1 MKDYA
6 GKTVWIIGA
15 SSGIGYALAV
25 ELSKRGAS
33 LILSARNYD
42 ALRLL
47 NILLGNHHKVFS
59 CDVTDAANFPDFFS
73 DLKSFD
79 IDSTVYLAAAYEQ
92 GDIAGITAEN
102 AHSTISVNLEG
113 AFTVLREIIPYYRQR
128 GKGQIAL
135 CGSVAG
141 YKGLPGGQ
149 PYSAT
154 KAAIINLAESLRG
167 ELAGKNIDVK
177 LINPGFVR
185 TPLTDKNDFVMP
197 MMIEPAEAASAIA
210 DGLLT
215 KHFEIRFPR
224 LFTGI
229 MKIVQLLPYRLYFV
243 LAQKISRKT

>member
-33 LILSARNYD
+33 LILSARNAD
-42 ALRLL
+42 ALRVL
-47 NILLGNHHKVFS
+47 NILLGNHHKVVPFDIS
-59 CDVTDAANFPDFFS
+59 DTGNFAAVFS

-92 GDIAGITAEN
+92 GDIADITQEN
-102 AHSTISVNLEG
+102 AHATISINLEG
-113 AFTVLREIIPYYRQR
+113 AFTLLREIVPYYRQR

-141 YKGLPGGQ
+141 YRGLPGGQ

-154 KAAIINLAESLRG
+154 KAAIINLTESLRG
-167 ELAGKNIDVK
+167 EVAGKNIDVK
-177 LINPGFVR
+177 LISPGFVR
-185 TPLTDKNDFVMP
+185 TPLTDKNDFSMP
-197 MMIEPAEAASAIA
+197 MMIEPEEAAREIA

-215 KHFEIRFPR
+215 KRFEIRFPCS
-224 LFTGI
+224 FTSI
-229 MKIVQLLPYRLYFV
+229 MKIMQILPYKLYFA
-243 LAQKISRKT
+243 LSRKIHRK

>member
-25 ELSKRGAS
+25 ELSKRGAI
-33 LILSARNYD
+33 LILSARNAD
-42 ALRLL
+42 ALKVL
-47 NILLGNHHKVFS
+47 NILLGNHHKVVAF
-59 CDVTDAANFPDFFS
+59 DITDAANFANVFS
-73 DLKSFD
+73 DLKAFD

-92 GDIAGITAEN
+92 GGVADITQEN
-102 AHSTISVNLEG
+102 AHATISTNLEG
-113 AFTVLREIIPYYRQR
+113 AFTVLREIVPYYKQR

-154 KAAIINLAESLRG
+154 KAAIINLTESLNS
-167 ELAGKNIDVK
+167 ELADKNIDVK
-177 LINPGFVR
+177 LISPGFVR
-185 TPLTDKNDFVMP
+185 TPLSDKNDFAMP
-197 MMIEPAEAASAIA
+197 MIIEPEEAARAIA

-215 KHFEIRFPR
+215 KCFEIRFPS
-224 LFTGI
+224 LFTGL
-229 MKIVQLLPYRLYFV
+229 MKIVQILPYKLYFDF
-243 LAQKISRKT
+243 SRKIKWK

>member
-47 NILLGNHHKVFS
+47 NILLGNHHKVYAF
-59 CDVTDAANFPDFFS
+59 DVADAANFADFFS

-92 GDIAGITAEN
+92 GDIADITAEN

-154 KAAIINLAESLRG
+154 KAAIINLAESLNS

-177 LINPGFVR
+177 LISPGFVK
-185 TPLTDKNDFVMP
+185 TPLTDKNDFAMP
-197 MMIEPAEAASAIA
+197 MMIEPEEAARRPSDQA
-210 DGLLT
+210 
-215 KHFEIRFPR
+215 F
-224 LFTGI
+224 
-229 MKIVQLLPYRLYFV
+229 
-243 LAQKISRKT
+243 